1 MSKPSEVR
9 EHLTTIYPAFAS
21 GSFVGIL
28 NSLNVV
34 SSIISFI
41 LVWISTSLLLRH
53 YSTRIGRVRYWVIVC
68 IPLAYF
74 VSQFIPIF
82 VDQIARPLITQNP
95 IFMAIVFTLIFT
107 VSKPVGGILFGV
119 AFWIMAKALRHTIVV
134 RDYMII
140 SAVGIILL
148 FVSVQGSVIFD
159 TYPPFGLV
167 TVSFVGLSSY
177 MTFIGLYSVA
187 MSVAGDISL
196 RQTIRKT
203 AIEES
208 RFIDSIVTAQM
219 EQELE
224 WKVLRVAKKHTYT
237 LEQETGIEPSLTGDD
252 LKQYLQEVLSEV
264 KVHRNQSN
272 L

>member
-1 MSKPSEVR
+1 M
-9 EHLTTIYPAFAS
+9 
-21 GSFVGIL
+21 
-28 NSLNVV
+28 
-34 SSIISFI
+34 
-41 LVWISTSLLLRH
+41 
-53 YSTRIGRVRYWVIVC
+53 
-68 IPLAYF
+68 
-74 VSQFIPIF
+74 
-82 VDQIARPLITQNP
+82 
-95 IFMAIVFTLIFT
+95 M
-107 VSKPVGGILFGV
+107 
-119 AFWIMAKALRHTIVV
+119 
-134 RDYMII
+134 
-140 SAVGIILL
+140 
-148 FVSVQGSVIFD
+148 
-159 TYPPFGLV
+159 
-167 TVSFVGLSSY
+167 
-177 MTFIGLYSVA
+177 FIGLYSVA